1 MYRPFFSSF
10 LLYSP
15 TPSVPSVFVH
25 TDFPA
30 SFSPDYRCNAGEGW
44 ERIAN
49 SSIFDQTAETKG
61 NFARTRLLTD
71 SSGKRNP
78 YTSISIDSS
87 TVVLLLAFLA
97 DWFPP
102 GGDESFQTIFEYR
115 LLYVHFV
122 ISLVDAY
129 ADVNAAR
136 GFLFARQEEEFN
148 ENWRAKSVNGSQA
161 YNLQA
166 ASSYFYRY

>member
-15 TPSVPSVFVH
+15 TPCVPSVFVH
-25 TDFPA
+25 TDFSA
-30 SFSPDYRCNAGEGW
+30 SFSPDYRCNASEAW

-102 GGDESFQTIFEYR
+102 GGDESFPTIFEYR
-115 LLYVHFV
+115 STLR
-122 ISLVDAY
+122 SLCNFFSRCLCWRECDSWVSFCT
-129 ADVNAAR
+129 AR
-136 GFLFARQEEEFN
+136 G
-148 ENWRAKSVNGSQA
+148 KI
-161 YNLQA
+161 
-166 ASSYFYRY
+166 